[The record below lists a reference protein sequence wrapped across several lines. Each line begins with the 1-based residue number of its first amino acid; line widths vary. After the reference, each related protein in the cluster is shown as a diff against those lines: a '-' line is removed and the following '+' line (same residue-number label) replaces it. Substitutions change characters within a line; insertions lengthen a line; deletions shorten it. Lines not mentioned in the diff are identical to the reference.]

1 MAIIA
6 KDNRHFSQATGMVG
20 WEAGLM
26 GLYDHRD
33 NWLLVDTYTLFSSIY
48 ASDVSCTAL
57 HSKVFTIG
65 RVSPTCFC
73 VFCFFQLVI
82 THDHLPPRFGRW
94 FELNWHP
101 WHFSVL
107 PGHPHASEVLA
118 IDQDFG
124 LFHRAWCVAELAEA
138 KLLQMHQQVPW
149 DSQVAGRTIDPK
161 YLERVYTNIVYT

>member
-1 MAIIA
+1 M
-6 KDNRHFSQATGMVG
+6 
-20 WEAGLM
+20 
-26 GLYDHRD
+26 
-33 NWLLVDTYTLFSSIY
+33 
-48 ASDVSCTAL
+48 SCTPL

-82 THDHLPPRFGRW
+82 AHDHLPPQIWKEIIFWNWIFASLAFFGG
-94 FELNWHP
+94 FPAALM
-101 WHFSVL
+101 L
-107 PGHPHASEVLA
+107 PQVLA

-149 DSQVAGRTIDPK
+149 DSQVAGRTIDLK
-161 YLERVYTNIVYT
+161 YFEHVYTNIVYVEYIDMWHMWYVLYICNYTDIIVSIYINMRFASWV